1 MQVQERVINGFHLSP
16 QQKRLWGLQ
25 QDNPTYRV
33 QCAIRLEGLLQIETL
48 KAALVQVCDRH
59 EILRTTFQRPAGIK
73 TPLQVIAET
82 STFDWQQVDLQGYD
96 AEQQTQ
102 QIETLFQQE
111 QLIPFNWQHS
121 LLRGSLLVLSQQ
133 QHILLLSL
141 PALCADSWS
150 IPRLV
155 EAVCQSYKACLQGTE
170 LQDEVVQY
178 VQFAEWRNQLLEE
191 DTEEQTYWQK
201 HKFSSLTALRL
212 PFEKKSRTNSPN
224 FVIDSLEWQIQPEIV
239 AKISALAKS
248 TDTTPSSFLLAC
260 WQILLSR
267 FVGQPDLTIGVAM
280 NGRKYEELETTI
292 GLLAQ
297 YLPLS
302 CSLEN
307 LSFKELL
314 QQTHASIQEVE
325 QWQEYFT
332 WDNWAES
339 AQLGQLSFG
348 FDFQQQTTR
357 FSAGEVSFK
366 LDKQFA
372 YTDCFKLKLSCI
384 QREEMLIATAD
395 YDVNLFD
402 AEDIHRLIEHFQIL
416 AASAIAAPETS
427 IDRLEILSDCAHHQ
441 LLVEFNQTQTNFP
454 KDQCIHQLFEAQVE
468 RTPDQVALVFEDQQ
482 LTYAELNARANQLAH
497 YLQTLGIQPDELV
510 GIYLDRSLDTII
522 SLLGILKAGA
532 AYLPLDPALPLEALA
547 SRVEDARPIALLTQE
562 RLLES
567 VQSGLGS
574 TLQIICLDQDQNKI
588 AQHSTSNLP
597 NTATPENLIYV
608 IYTSGST
615 GQPKGVAVEHRN
627 LLNYLYGILGRL
639 SLSAGAHFATVSTL
653 AADLGNTAIFPA
665 LCTGGCLHVVSSDRI
680 SDPQALA
687 DYCHRHPIDCL
698 KIVPSHLQALLI
710 SPQTAAILPRQCL
723 VLGGEAASWELI
735 KTIQKY
741 APNCQILNHYGP
753 TEATVGVLTYA
764 VPQGQDEPETSIVP
778 LGRAIANTQIY
789 LLDSHQQP
797 VPIGVK
803 GELYIGGDSL
813 TRGYLDRP
821 DLTQEKFISNPFN
834 PQPGARLYKT
844 GDFARYLPDGT
855 VDFLGRTDNQ
865 VKIRGYRIELE
876 EIEAVLQQ
884 CVEIKQVVVTQYQDA
899 TSNKRLV
906 AYIVS
911 QPGCSPS
918 TTELRH
924 FMQQKLPEYM
934 VPSAFVFLKSLPL
947 TQNGKV
953 DRQALPAPQQEQ
965 SSSATTFVAP
975 RTPIEAVLA
984 DIWADLLKVSRIGIH
999 DSFFELGGHSL
1010 LMTQLLVRVRE
1021 TFQVDLPLSRLF
1033 VTPTVAG
1040 LAKQIEYSRLGENGD
1055 AIVPKVDL
1063 VAEAT
1068 LDPAIRPTTPFTWAT
1083 TKPTRIF
1090 LTGATGFLG
1099 AFLLCELLEQTSADI
1114 YCLIRSTNLESAQKK
1129 LRKNLETY
1137 LLWQESFA
1145 SRIIPVVGELAQPLL
1160 GLSKLQFQEL
1170 ASQIDVIYHNGA
1182 LVNFTYPYAALKL
1195 TNVSGTQEVLRL
1207 ASQVKVKPVHFIST
1221 TNAVS
1226 PKQGMGVRVM
1236 YESDFL
1242 DPDEV
1247 IETGYAQ
1254 SKWVAEQLVLAAR
1267 DRGLPICIYRPGRI
1281 AWDSRTGIG
1290 STGDN
1295 TFRMIKG
1302 CIQLGSVPQRDVS
1315 VNLIPADFASKA
1327 IVQLSQQEKALGKT
1341 FHLVNPNPASWSEVI
1356 GWVRSLGYP
1365 LQEIPDE
1372 QWREQLREVA
1382 GQDPNHALHPL
1393 VPFLAQSEQ
1402 ESSEQTSNADVS
1414 LQFDCQNTLDSLVL
1428 ASLSCPSVDA
1438 DLVHPYFSYLITQGL
1453 LEAPTESCNS
1463 LT

>member
-1 MQVQERVINGFHLSP
+1 
-16 QQKRLWGLQ
+16 
-25 QDNPTYRV
+25 
-33 QCAIRLEGLLQIETL
+33 
-48 KAALVQVCDRH
+48 
-59 EILRTTFQRPAGIK
+59 
-73 TPLQVIAET
+73 
-82 STFDWQQVDLQGYD
+82 
-96 AEQQTQ
+96 
-102 QIETLFQQE
+102 
-111 QLIPFNWQHS
+111 
-121 LLRGSLLVLSQQ
+121 
-133 QHILLLSL
+133 
-141 PALCADSWS
+141 
-150 IPRLV
+150 
-155 EAVCQSYKACLQGTE
+155 
-170 LQDEVVQY
+170 
-178 VQFAEWRNQLLEE
+178 
-191 DTEEQTYWQK
+191 
-201 HKFSSLTALRL
+201 
-212 PFEKKSRTNSPN
+212 
-224 FVIDSLEWQIQPEIV
+224 
-239 AKISALAKS
+239 
-248 TDTTPSSFLLAC
+248 
-260 WQILLSR
+260 
-267 FVGQPDLTIGVAM
+267 M

-302 CSLEN
+302 CSLTEN
-307 LSFKELL
+307 LSFQELL
-314 QQTHASIQEVE
+314 QQTHASTQEAE

-332 WDNWAES
+332 WDDWTEDTHS
-339 AQLGQLSFG
+339 AQLPFG

-372 YTDCFKLKLSCI
+372 CIDRFQLKLSCI
-384 QREEMLIATAD
+384 QREETIIVTVD

-402 AEDIHRLIEHFQIL
+402 AEAVHRLVEHFQTL
-416 AASAIAAPETS
+416 VASAIASPETS
-427 IDRLEILSDCAHHQ
+427 INRLEILSDRARHQ
-441 LLVEFNQTQTNFP
+441 LLVEFNQTQADYP
-454 KDQCIHQLFEAQVE
+454 KDQCIHQLFETQVE

-497 YLQTLGIQPDELV
+497 YLQTLGVKPDELV
-510 GIYLDRSLDTII
+510 GIYLERSLDAII
-522 SLLGILKAGA
+522 SLFGILKSGA

-547 SRVEDARPIALLTQE
+547 SRVQDARPIVLLTQE

-567 VQSGLGS
+567 VQSVLDS
-574 TLQIICLDQDQNKI
+574 TLQVICLDQDQNKI
-588 AQHSTSNLP
+588 AQHSTSNP
-597 NTATPENLIYV
+597 SNSATPESLIYV

-627 LLNYLYGILGRL
+627 LLNYLYGTFERL
-639 SLSAGAHFATVSTL
+639 SLLAGAHFATVSTL
-653 AADLGNTAIFPA
+653 SADLGNTAIFPA
-665 LCTGGCLHVVSSDRI
+665 LCTGGCLHVVSSDRV

-687 DYCHRHPIDCL
+687 DYCQRHPIDCL
-698 KIVPSHLQALLI
+698 KIVPSHLQALLT
-710 SPQTAAILPRQCL
+710 SAQTAAILPRQCL
-723 VLGGEAASWELI
+723 VLGGEAASWDLI
-735 KTIQKY
+735 KTIQNY
-741 APNCQILNHYGP
+741 APNCRILNHYGP

-764 VPQGQDEPETSIVP
+764 VPQGKNEPESTIVP

-789 LLDSHQQP
+789 LLNSHQQP
-797 VPIGVK
+797 APIGVK

-813 TRGYLDRP
+813 ARGYLDRP
-821 DLTQEKFISNPFN
+821 DLTQEKFIPNPFN
-834 PQPGARLYKT
+834 SQSGARLYKT
-844 GDFARYLPDGT
+844 GDFARYLPGGT
-855 VDFLGRTDNQ
+855 IEFLGRADNQ
-865 VKIRGYRIELE
+865 VKIRGYRVELE
-876 EIEAVLQQ
+876 EIETVLQQ
-884 CVEIKQVVVTQYQDA
+884 FVEIKQVVVTQYQDSA
-899 TSNKRLV
+899 SNKRLV

-911 QPGCSPS
+911 QPGCSSS

-934 VPSAFVFLKSLPL
+934 VPSAFVFLKALPL

-953 DRQALPAPQQEQ
+953 DRQALPAPEQEQ
-965 SSSATTFVAP
+965 SSSATFVAP
-975 RTPIEAVLA
+975 RTPVEAVLA
-984 DIWADLLKVSRIGIH
+984 GIWADLLKVSRIGIH

-1040 LAKQIEYSRLGENGD
+1040 LATQIEYSRLGENGD
-1055 AIVPKVDL
+1055 AIAPKIDL

-1068 LDPAIRPTTPFTWAT
+1068 LDPAIRPATPFTWAT
-1083 TKPTRIF
+1083 TEPTRIL

-1099 AFLLCELLEQTSADI
+1099 AFLLCELLEQTSADV
-1114 YCLIRSTNLESAQKK
+1114 YCLIRSTNVESAQKK

-1137 LLWQESFA
+1137 LLWQESFG

-1160 GLSKLQFQEL
+1160 GLSELQFQEL

-1182 LVNFTYPYAALKL
+1182 LVNFTYPYAALKP
-1195 TNVSGTQEVLRL
+1195 TNVLGTQEVLRL

-1226 PKQGMGVRVM
+1226 PKQGTGVRVM

-1242 DPDEV
+1242 NPNEV

-1290 STGDN
+1290 STSDN

-1327 IVQLSQQEKALGKT
+1327 IVQLSQQETALGKT

-1372 QWREQLREVA
+1372 QWRKQLCEVA

-1402 ESSEQTSNADVS
+1402 ESNADIS
-1414 LQFDCQNTLDSLVL
+1414 LQFDCQNTLDSLAL

-1438 DLVHPYFSYLITQGL
+1438 VLVHPYFSYLITQGL